1 MSSVSGAALKMD
13 TAKLEFLDYNGLLV
27 LMKNNREM
35 KLDSQGTVVDES
47 VDKVREIIKTAIES
61 KINHHEWTVEDIS
74 AALML
79 VRELFWNYPQTKK
92 VEEHAEMSDYVFE
105 PAVRCTFS
113 IAKSQKGKT
122 GTADEAGGSAASDAY
137 SGAAAGDVSKSDV
150 VSVMIEHWNKYIF
163 DNPEC
168 IDISLS
174 SCSNSFKLRIQ
185 SNDSAEKFKESL
197 KSFDEQIT
205 SKTNL
210 ADAVDEVIKLIGK
223 ETVDVY
229 GKGLT
234 FTDGIVSAILQCGN
248 PFGIEQTTFFAAP
261 FVDRSFI
268 TNSQ

>member
-1 MSSVSGAALKMD
+1 MDATMLK
-13 TAKLEFLDYNGLLV
+13 FLDYNGLLV
-27 LMKNNREM
+27 LMQNNREM
-35 KLDSQGTVVDES
+35 KLNSQGTVVHET

-92 VEEHAEMSDYVFE
+92 VEIETEVHAEMFV

-113 IAKSQKGKT
+113 IAKGQKGKT
-122 GTADEAGGSAASDAY
+122 GTADEAGGSA
-137 SGAAAGDVSKSDV
+137 GDVRKSDI
-150 VSVMIEHWNKYIF
+150 VSVIIEHWHENIF
-163 DNPEC
+163 EDPES
-168 IDISLS
+168 IDILLG
-174 SCSNSFKLRIQ
+174 SCSHSFKLRIQ
-185 SNDSAEKFKESL
+185 SKDSSAAKFKERL
-197 KSFDEQIT
+197 KTFDENIT

-210 ADAVDEVIKLIGK
+210 ADAMDEVIKLIGK
-223 ETVDVY
+223 ETKVHVY
-229 GKGLT
+229 GEGLT

-261 FVDRSFI
+261 FVDRSII

>member
-1 MSSVSGAALKMD
+1 MD
-13 TAKLEFLDYNGLLV
+13 TTTLESLDYDGLLE
-27 LMKNNREM
+27 LMQNNREM
-35 KLDSQGTVVDES
+35 KSDSQGTVVHET

-61 KINHHEWTVEDIS
+61 KINHHHEWTVKDIT

-92 VEEHAEMSDYVFE
+92 VEEHAEMSDYVFFD

-113 IAKSQKGKT
+113 IAKGQKGKT
-122 GTADEAGGSAASDAY
+122 GTADEAGGSAALDTHA
-137 SGAAAGDVSKSDV
+137 GAAAGDVSKSDV
-150 VSVMIEHWNKYIF
+150 VSVMIEHWHENKYM
-163 DNPEC
+163 NPEC

-174 SCSNSFKLRIQ
+174 SCSNLVHLRIK
-185 SNDSAEKFKESL
+185 SRDSAEKFKERL
-197 KSFDEQIT
+197 KPFDEIIT

-210 ADAVDEVIKLIGK
+210 ADAVDEVIKQIGK
-223 ETVDVY
+223 GTEVDVY
-229 GKGLT
+229 GEGLT